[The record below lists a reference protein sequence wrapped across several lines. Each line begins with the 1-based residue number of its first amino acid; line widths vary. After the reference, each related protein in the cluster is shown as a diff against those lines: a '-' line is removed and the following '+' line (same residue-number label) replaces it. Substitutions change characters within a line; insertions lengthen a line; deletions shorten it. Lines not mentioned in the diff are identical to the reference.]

1 MSEQNK
7 ALVRRLIEEVWSL
20 GNFAVVG
27 EVVARDYVGHSDT
40 ETHGAEGYKQFF
52 VALRGAF
59 PDLRV
64 EIEDQ
69 IAERDRVLARWTARG
84 THEGELWGIPPTAR
98 QGLVTGISLFRVA
111 EGQVAECWT
120 EANYLGLMRQL
131 GVLPSPGGSA

>member
-7 ALVRRLIEEVWSL
+7 ALVRRLIEEVWSR

-27 EVVARDYVGHSDT
+27 KLVACDYVGHSDT
-40 ETHGAEGYKQFF
+40 ETHGTEGYKQFF
-52 VALRGAF
+52 IALRGAF

-69 IAERDRVLARWTARG
+69 IAEGDRVLARWTARG

-98 QGLVTGISLFRVA
+98 RGLVTGISLFRVA
-111 EGQVAECWT
+111 DRQVAECWT
-120 EANYLGLMRQL
+120 EANYLGLIRQL
-131 GVLPSPGGSA
+131 GALPTPTPAA